1 MILGQHSLRTSMF
14 QLVSRSILV
23 IFTLAVT
30 AARPS
35 LAYDLPPD
43 IESLTNHYARINC
56 KMISEGISS
65 DVIYQQLLYAVIN
78 DPRASTYNE
87 PQKAVILIA
96 VKDKVLE
103 RCPQ

>member
-1 MILGQHSLRTSMF
+1 MS
-14 QLVSRSILV
+14 QLVSKSILF
-23 IFTLAVT
+23 IFTLAVN

-43 IESLTNHYARINC
+43 VERLTDHYARINC

-65 DVIYQQLLYAVIN
+65 DVIYQQLVYAVAN
-78 DPRASTYNE
+78 DPRASTYND
-87 PQKAVILIA
+87 PQKAVILMA

>member
-1 MILGQHSLRTSMF
+1 MF
-14 QLVSRSILV
+14 QIIPRSILF
-23 IFTLAVT
+23 IFTLAAT

-43 IESLTNHYARINC
+43 VERLTDHYARINC
-56 KMISEGISS
+56 NMISEGISS
-65 DVIYQQLLYAVIN
+65 DDIYQQLLYAVAN

-87 PQKAVILIA
+87 PQKAIILIA

-103 RCPQ
+103 RCP